1 MRAYTLAGGPIAAGN
16 SAFLGRGFLRIRR
29 RRLGGKAVGS
39 RGSSRLYRVSQG
51 DEVDN
56 NCSQF
61 FVNSSLSP
69 ILLFRRRLKSVAD
82 VLKGIRSKGFTQSRW
97 DALVRYWGAVCRH
110 GPCGPIASLHPWEGW
125 LPPDLHGFYKWV
137 FDSLEELNGFFRQV
151 VVSRRDEGI
160 RRWKRWLREDLSS
173 RPYAWLRPDFVP
185 PSPFL
190 VIHDSQTQSSHV
202 VVEPHLID
210 AEFRKAW
217 MPYFCRS
224 GHPEVSAEQFLGFI
238 GRFLPQEDF
247 LELPRIT
254 GRDLQEVARAKRA
267 TAGGLDGW
275 AWNEVKALPLPWFS
289 GLAILLELVES
300 TGTWPQG
307 LLDAFIAMI
316 PKADGDSTPLGQRPL
331 SVLPV
336 VYRLWASLRLGHLRE
351 WVEGWL
357 PKSVYS
363 LGNGLSSVEAWFS
376 TALDIEDVLSGTG
389 GDQLHV
395 MVADVIKSF
404 DTVDR
409 SILDCALGR
418 LGLPGWFR
426 KVYFSFHSQV
436 RLRFKLAAGLGEPWC
451 RDGGIPQGCP
461 LSMVFIVALYVPWCR
476 HLESLPD
483 LKPQLYADNLKC
495 STSRPRALSL
505 LILLLGMF
513 GLLDRMFPW
522 QVCSS

>member
-1 MRAYTLAGGPIAAGN
+1 MLGYGLTL
-16 SAFLGRGFLRIRR
+16 FLLHPFLLSRTL
-29 RRLGGKAVGS
+29 RL
-39 RGSSRLYRVSQG
+39 
-51 DEVDN
+51 
-56 NCSQF
+56 
-61 FVNSSLSP
+61 SLLMLLLSL
-69 ILLFRRRLKSVAD
+69 ILL
-82 VLKGIRSKGFTQSRW
+82 
-97 DALVRYWGAVCRH
+97 
-110 GPCGPIASLHPWEGW
+110 
-125 LPPDLHGFYKWV
+125 
-137 FDSLEELNGFFRQV
+137 
-151 VVSRRDEGI
+151 
-160 RRWKRWLREDLSS
+160 
-173 RPYAWLRPDFVP
+173 
-185 PSPFL
+185 
-190 VIHDSQTQSSHV
+190 
-202 VVEPHLID
+202 
-210 AEFRKAW
+210 FRKAW

-224 GHPEVSAEQFLGFI
+224 GHPQVSVDQFLGFI
-238 GRFLPQEDF
+238 GHFLPQDDF
-247 LELPRIT
+247 LDLPRIT
-254 GRDLQEVARAKRA
+254 GRDLQEVARAKKA
-267 TAGGLDGW
+267 TAGSLDGW

-289 GLAILLELVES
+289 GLAILLELVET

-307 LLDAFIAMI
+307 LLDAYIAMI
-316 PKADGDSTPLGQRPL
+316 PKADGDSTFPGQRPL
-331 SVLPV
+331 SVLQV

-476 HLESLPD
+476 RLESLPD
-483 LKPQLYADNLKC
+483 IINLNSMLITLSVALLSLGPC
-495 STSRPRALSL
+495 LSL
-505 LILLLGMF
+505 LILLLGMS
-513 GLLDRMFPW
+513 GLLAKMFLLPS
-522 QVCSS
+522 VFFLALPGLYVGL